1 MPVLGCIADD
11 FTGGTDLANNLVK
24 AGFRTVLT
32 TGVPTHPLPDVDAIV
47 VALKSRTAP
56 VQEAVQD
63 SLAALTHLQGAGCQ
77 RFYFK
82 YCSTFD
88 STPEGNIGPVTDALL
103 EALGESYTVMCP
115 AFPDNGRTVYQG
127 HLFVWDRLLSESGMQ
142 NHPLTPMTDPDLV
155 RFLQQQTTNLV
166 GLLRSQVI
174 HQGTEAVQAELDR
187 LQDQGKHLIVTDALS
202 NRDLKVLAQATSHL
216 KLVTGGSGLA
226 LGLTAPESS
235 GPGQI
240 FPEFTGRRLILAGSC
255 SKATLEQLEH
265 AKTLY
270 PHLKLHPEQLAEHF
284 DDVLEQALEWSLSQ
298 AEGLP
303 ILLYASSAPDEVKS
317 AQRALGREH
326 SGALV
331 EKALSTLAVRLS
343 EQGFSQIIVA
353 GGETSGAVVQALSP
367 DHLLIGP
374 EICPGVPWTA
384 TPSLNLAL
392 KSGNFGS
399 RTFFEDAW
407 EVL

>member
-1 MPVLGCIADD
+1 MPILGCIADD
-11 FTGGTDLANNLVK
+11 FTGGTDLASNLVK
-24 AGFRTVLT
+24 SGFRTVLT
-32 TGVPTHPLPDVDAIV
+32 TGVPSHPLPDVDAIV

-63 SLAALTHLQGAGCQ
+63 SLDALAYLQGAGCV

-103 EALGESYTVMCP
+103 DALKEPYTVMCP

-155 RFLQQQTTNLV
+155 RFLQLQTVHKV
-166 GLLRSQVI
+166 GLLKHQVVQ
-174 HQGTEAVQAELDR
+174 QGAAEVKKTLED
-187 LQDQGKHLIVTDALS
+187 LHAKGKRLIVADALNNS
-202 NRDLKVLAQATSHL
+202 DLKVLAEGTAHL

-235 GPGQI
+235 AAGQP
-240 FPEFTGRRLILAGSC
+240 FPRLMGRRLILAGSC
-255 SKATLEQLEH
+255 SRATLEQLEH
-265 AKTLY
+265 AKSLY

-284 DDVLEQALEWSLSQ
+284 DDVLQQALDWSLNRS
-298 AEGLP
+298 EKLP
-303 ILLYASSAPDEVKS
+303 VLIYASSAPEEVKS
-317 AQRALGREH
+317 AQQALGREH
-326 SGALV
+326 SGALL
-331 EKALSTLAVRLS
+331 ERALSTLAVRLS

-353 GGETSGAVVQALSP
+353 GGETSGAVVQKLNP
-367 DHLLIGP
+367 GHLLIGP

-384 TPSLNLAL
+384 TPTHNLAL

-407 EVL
+407 EAL